1 MKKIIFLLS
10 LIFVVSISNAQSTST
25 RFATTLSQ
33 ENTYRVLTA
42 GATTVTPTSTLVAIP
57 ALTKYNNIVA
67 IASTSISPT
76 FTANV
81 TSSYY
86 GDQMNLFVKAEA
98 TGTRTLTLGTNF
110 IGSATTAT
118 VAASKKALFTFIFDG
133 TKWVETARN
142 VEP

>member
-1 MKKIIFLLS
+1 MKKFTLS
-10 LIFVVSISNAQSTST
+10 LIAIAFTVCLSAQSTAT

-42 GATTVTPTSTLVAIP
+42 GSTTITPTSTLVTIP
-57 ALTKYNNIVA
+57 ALTKYTNIVS

-98 TGTRTLTLGTNF
+98 TGTRTITLSTNL

-118 VAASKKALFTFIFDG
+118 VAASKKALFTFMFDG
-133 TKWVETARN
+133 AKWVETARN